1 MLTQNKVNHIFN
13 CDAEFGLKFLEN
25 NSVNLTVCSPPYGYG
40 DNGLRDYTGSDW
52 NKHKFEKIADLL
64 YNKTKEGCIVCWVI
78 NDNYINGGRSLES
91 FEQALYF
98 KSIGYT
104 MHDIIIWRKPNFSN
118 PSKTRYQQ
126 VYEFIYILSKGKP
139 KTFNPIF
146 DRKNVTAGKSNFG
159 SNTVR
164 QKDGSQ
170 KERAKKI
177 SREFG
182 MRHNVWDIKTSGQEN
197 PCKKQ
202 LHPATFSLQLAKD
215 LITSFSNKGDI
226 VLDPFCGSGTTLK
239 AAKELERQY
248 IGFEISEEYYN
259 LFKDTI

>member
-1 MLTQNKVNHIFN
+1 MNKILN
-13 CDAEFGLKFLEN
+13 CDCEFGLKFLDN
-25 NSVNLTVCSPPYGYG
+25 FSCQLTVCSPPYGY
-40 DNGLRDYTGSDW
+40 DNQGLRDYNGLEWT
-52 NKHKFEKIADLL
+52 
-64 YNKTKEGCIVCWVI
+64 YNKFKIIANLLFDKTENGGVVCWVI
-78 NDNYINGGRSLES
+78 NDNYIDGGRSLDS

-98 KSIGYT
+98 KSIGFT

-118 PSKTRYQQ
+118 PSKTRFHQTW
-126 VYEFIYILSKGKP
+126 EFVYILSKGKP

-164 QKDGSQ
+164 QKDGSY

-177 SREFG
+177 SKEFG

-197 PCKKQ
+197 PCQKK
-202 LHPATFSLQLAKD
+202 LHPAQFPLQLAKD
-215 LITSFSNKGDI
+215 LITSFSNKDDI
-226 VLDPFCGSGTTLK
+226 VLDCFAGSCTTLK